1 MPVQHNI
8 APPLTHLELE
18 RAFDLITICRGEQ
31 DAEKFGILN
40 HNRPVARRERARM
53 FTALDEPSNATWR
66 MASGLHLI
74 DNGEV
79 INWGEATVKYAGK
92 DEGDTPTREQMF
104 QALEQVARHRQ

>member
-31 DAEKFGILN
+31 NGILN
-40 HNRPVARRERARM
+40 DARPKARRERARM
-53 FTALDEPSNATWR
+53 FRALDEPNNATWR
-66 MASGLHLI
+66 SASGLHLI

-79 INWGEATVKYAGK
+79 INWGEATAKYADKG
-92 DEGDTPTREQMF
+92 DGDTPTREQLF
-104 QALEQVARHRQ
+104 RALEAVARHQ